1 MFGNVGF
8 PVQPIATAA
17 QKVGITNIG
26 MRKEQAA
33 SYTEQA
39 AGYLTGVPRCTNL
52 PSKPCS
58 PCGLDRS
65 YPMEPFGGLRLGS
78 LASKR
83 PAESG
88 DEAVASFA
96 GVRGDG
102 ERLNERCQRRGRAA
116 RPCK

>member
-17 QKVGITNIG
+17 RNVGITNIG
-26 MRKEQAA
+26 LRKEQAA

-52 PSKPCS
+52 PSKPCN
-58 PCGLDRS
+58 PWRLGPLLS
-65 YPMEPFGGLRLGS
+65 YGAVRWLPLGS

-102 ERLNERCQRRGRAA
+102 GRLNERCQRA
-116 RPCK
+116 